1 MKNLNTFNDVLRVV
15 ANTTRYFT
23 VSGRVISMDLSSIR
37 ESYIWKLFSVAELL
51 NLIVEL
57 TPKQLCMYNT
67 IVELEIDL
75 SFASQTKIDCI
86 NSEFLELLDKRKKGR
101 CNTL

>member
-23 VSGRVISMDLSSIR
+23 VSGRVISMDLSTIR
-37 ESYIWKLFSVAELL
+37 EPYIWKLFSVAELL

-57 TPKQLCMYNT
+57 TPKQLCMYNAV
-67 IVELEIDL
+67 VEIEVDLE
-75 SFASQTKIDCI
+75 FAGYKKIECI
-86 NSEFLELLDKRKKGR
+86 NSELLELLDKRQKGR
-101 CNTL
+101 CNSL